1 MLTMQQ
7 TKKAILAM
15 LGGANGLET
24 QPYGPDPSE
33 LEDYLA
39 PGNYANAE
47 NFERGA
53 EGGKFN
59 WVAYSAFGENDYL
72 NSQDLAAKIERLF
85 SDDELC
91 QNVHITIYQNEDEMA
106 HRVEYRFHTFGVED
120 PEGPDGHDFCPSC
133 GWNTQHLTC
142 NAGPDDHPSG
152 ACHYLCANCGMD
164 TGITTPC
171 IRQITLNAQFKLG
184 AYLTRFP
191 NIVSSVNPNVNYA
204 VGEIVIG
211 YALAENNLRAML
223 VNVPGHKAGS
233 NLSTDIKRL
242 KRQKEKIVKSASAK
256 STDDGR
262 AMEECIDAIV
272 SAYDKIRNKRNALV
286 HGQLVQV
293 GLTTFTVG
301 SDDTGRDRKRGARLQ
316 IEHDGETIV
325 LTEDGIQGL
334 LDNARELQTQVGH
347 LGRIVE
353 FLASR

>member
-7 TKKAILAM
+7 TKEAILAM

-33 LEDYLA
+33 LEEYLA
-39 PGNYANAE
+39 LGNYANVE

-53 EGGKFN
+53 ESGKFN
-59 WVAYSAFGENDYL
+59 WVAYSAFGEKDYL
-72 NSQDLAAKIERLF
+72 NSQDLAAKIERVF

-106 HRVEYRFHTFGVED
+106 HRVEYRFHTFGVVD

-133 GWNTQHLTC
+133 GWNTQHLIC

-164 TGITTPC
+164 TGTTTPC
-171 IRQITLNAQFKLG
+171 IRQITFNAQFKLG

-191 NIVSSVNPNVNYA
+191 NIVSSVNSNVNNA
-204 VGEIVIG
+204 VGEILIG
-211 YALAENNLRAML
+211 YALVENNLRAIMVDL
-223 VNVPGHKAGS
+223 PGHNNRSYLSVDIERLRKHKAA
-233 NLSTDIKRL
+233 
-242 KRQKEKIVKSASAK
+242 IVASASAK
-256 STDDGR
+256 SADSGQ
-262 AMEECIDAIV
+262 ALEECIDAIV
-272 SAYDKIRNKRNALV
+272 SAYGKISNKRNALA

-293 GLTTFTVG
+293 GLTTFTIGDDDGERSRDQG
-301 SDDTGRDRKRGARLQ
+301 SRLQ

-334 LDNARELQTQVGH
+334 LENARELQTHVGH
-347 LGRIVE
+347 LGQILE